1 MLRITGYSDKYS
13 VCPGDDVKFYVNSEE
28 NEVYDAQIVRL
39 IHGDTNP
46 EGPGYKE
53 EEIGGTCNKA
63 YPGRNQRIHAG
74 SYVIVPQ
81 DERLNVES
89 FTLQCYIFPTTPEK
103 GRQGLLTKWVEENKS
118 GFGLFI
124 DESGCLSAE
133 IGDGR
138 GLVTKVSS
146 EKKLLRKVWY
156 LAAVSY
162 DARTGSLTLYQ
173 EPVVTSTNGGLGI
186 GLLNPAEDTTAVVE
200 SRNSMRPGINDAPFL
215 MGASSWTERSGRSV
229 FGAHFKEAPE
239 PVELP
244 VQDRSTYN
252 GKIDRPRLSRRAL
265 SKAEIEALARGYQG
279 CPAELRNDVIGAWDF
294 HANITNNIAS
304 TLIVDTSTSR
314 INGYIIN
321 MPVRGMT
328 GFNWTGDEIV
338 YHHKPEEYGAI
349 HFHDDDI
356 DDARW
361 EVDFEYTIPE
371 NLKSG
376 IYAVRLRI
384 GGLDSPDTEDYI
396 PFVVR
401 PPRGKSTAKLAF
413 ILPTNSYLAYS
424 NDNLATNCVVAEL
437 LAGKVPVMNA
447 SDLYLNEHR
456 EYGLSTY
463 SLHSDDSGVCYSSRL
478 RPILNMRPKYRH
490 WLSPSLW
497 QLNGDLHLVDWLEEK
512 NFEFDI
518 HTDEDLDR
526 EGVELLNKY
535 QTVLTGSHPEYT
547 SEKMFSAYEQYQQ
560 AGGRWIYLG
569 ANGFYWCSEYHPD
582 NSNII
587 EVRKGEAGTR
597 AWTANPGEYNNAFDG
612 KYGGMWRAR
621 GRIPSKLCGLTFTA
635 YGFDVSSYYVRDKD
649 SERPETAWIMDGIGN
664 GERIGDFGLVGGGAA
679 GLELDRYDI
688 EFGTPHEAYL
698 LAHSEGHTN
707 LMLQVNEEIHFSV
720 RGYHGG
726 GTENPMVRADMIY
739 YKTPNDG
746 ALFAP
751 GSLSWCGSLSHNN
764 YNNNVSRITENA
776 IRGFLKE
783 GPLP

>member
-13 VCPGDDVKFYVNSEE
+13 VCPGDDIKFYVNSEE

-63 YPGRNQRIHAG
+63 YPGRNQRIHGG
-74 SYVIVPQ
+74 SYIIVPQ

-103 GRQGLLTKWVEENKS
+103 GRQGLLTKWLEENKS

-146 EKKLLRKVWY
+146 DKKLLRKVWY

-162 DARTGSLTLYQ
+162 DARTGRVTLYQ
-173 EPVVTSTNGGLGI
+173 EPVVTSTNGGLGV

-200 SRNSMRPGINDAPFL
+200 SINSMRPGINDAPFL
-215 MGASSWTERSGRSV
+215 MGASSWKERSGRSI

-244 VQDRSTYN
+244 VQNRSTYN

-279 CPAELRNDVIGAWDF
+279 CPAELRNDVVGAWDF

-328 GFNWTGDEIV
+328 GFNWTGDEII

-376 IYAVRLRI
+376 IYAARLRI

-401 PPRGKSTAKLAF
+401 PPRGKTTSKLAF

-437 LAGKVPVMNA
+437 LAGKVPVMTA

-526 EGVELLNKY
+526 EGVGLLNKY

-560 AGGRWIYLG
+560 DGGRWIYLG
-569 ANGFYWCSEYHPD
+569 ANGFYWCSQYHPD

-688 EFGTPHEAYL
+688 EFGTPHDAYL

-720 RGYHGG
+720 RGYNGG
-726 GTENPMVRADMIY
+726 GTENPMVRADMIH
-739 YKTPNDG
+739 YKTTNDD
-746 ALFAP
+746 AMFA
-751 GSLSWCGSLSHNN
+751 
-764 YNNNVSRITENA
+764 
-776 IRGFLKE
+776 
-783 GPLP
+783 

>member
-63 YPGRNQRIHAG
+63 YPGRNQRIHGG
-74 SYVIVPQ
+74 SYIIVPQ

-162 DARTGSLTLYQ
+162 DARTGSLILYQ

-244 VQDRSTYN
+244 VQNRSTYN

-279 CPAELRNDVIGAWDF
+279 CPAELRNDVVGAWDF

-401 PPRGKSTAKLAF
+401 PPRGKTTAKLAF

-526 EGVELLNKY
+526 EGVGLLNKY

-560 AGGRWIYLG
+560 DGGRWIYLG

-726 GTENPMVRADMIY
+726 GTENPMVRADMIF

>member
-13 VCPGDDVKFYVNSEE
+13 VCPGDDIKFYVNSEE

-215 MGASSWTERSGRSV
+215 MGASSWKERSGRSV

-384 GGLDSPDTEDYI
+384 GGLDSQDTEDYI

-401 PPRGKSTAKLAF
+401 PPRSKTTEKLAF
-413 ILPTNSYLAYS
+413 ILPTNSY
-424 NDNLATNCVVAEL
+424 
-437 LAGKVPVMNA
+437 
-447 SDLYLNEHR
+447 
-456 EYGLSTY
+456 
-463 SLHSDDSGVCYSSRL
+463 
-478 RPILNMRPKYRH
+478 
-490 WLSPSLW
+490 
-497 QLNGDLHLVDWLEEK
+497 
-512 NFEFDI
+512 
-518 HTDEDLDR
+518 
-526 EGVELLNKY
+526 
-535 QTVLTGSHPEYT
+535 
-547 SEKMFSAYEQYQQ
+547 
-560 AGGRWIYLG
+560 
-569 ANGFYWCSEYHPD
+569 
-582 NSNII
+582 
-587 EVRKGEAGTR
+587 
-597 AWTANPGEYNNAFDG
+597 
-612 KYGGMWRAR
+612 
-621 GRIPSKLCGLTFTA
+621 
-635 YGFDVSSYYVRDKD
+635 
-649 SERPETAWIMDGIGN
+649 
-664 GERIGDFGLVGGGAA
+664 
-679 GLELDRYDI
+679 
-688 EFGTPHEAYL
+688 
-698 LAHSEGHTN
+698 
-707 LMLQVNEEIHFSV
+707 
-720 RGYHGG
+720 
-726 GTENPMVRADMIY
+726 
-739 YKTPNDG
+739 
-746 ALFAP
+746 
-751 GSLSWCGSLSHNN
+751 
-764 YNNNVSRITENA
+764 
-776 IRGFLKE
+776 
-783 GPLP
+783 

>member
-200 SRNSMRPGINDAPFL
+200 SINSMRPGINDAPFL
-215 MGASSWTERSGRSV
+215 MGASSWKERSGRSV

-244 VQDRSTYN
+244 VQNRSTYN

-361 EVDFEYTIPE
+361 EVDFEYTIPG

-376 IYAVRLRI
+376 IYAARLRI

-401 PPRGKSTAKLAF
+401 PPRGKTTAKLAF

-560 AGGRWIYLG
+560 DGGRWIYLG

>member
-215 MGASSWTERSGRSV
+215 MGASSWKERSGRSV

-376 IYAVRLRI
+376 IYAARLRI

-401 PPRGKSTAKLAF
+401 PPRGKTTAKLAF

-437 LAGKVPVMNA
+437 LAGKVPVMTA

-560 AGGRWIYLG
+560 DGGRWIYLG

>member
-200 SRNSMRPGINDAPFL
+200 SINSMRPGINDAPFL
-215 MGASSWTERSGRSV
+215 MGASSWKERSGRSV

-361 EVDFEYTIPE
+361 EVDFEYTIPG

-401 PPRGKSTAKLAF
+401 PPRGKTTAKLAF

-560 AGGRWIYLG
+560 DGGRWIYLG

>member
-13 VCPGDDVKFYVNSEE
+13 VCPGDDIKFYVNSEE

-63 YPGRNQRIHAG
+63 YPGRNQRIHGG
-74 SYVIVPQ
+74 SYIIVPQ

-146 EKKLLRKVWY
+146 DKKLLRKVWY

-162 DARTGSLTLYQ
+162 DARTGRVTLYQ

-200 SRNSMRPGINDAPFL
+200 SINSMRPGINDAPFL
-215 MGASSWTERSGRSV
+215 MGASSWKERSGRSV

-244 VQDRSTYN
+244 VQNRSTYN

-279 CPAELRNDVIGAWDF
+279 CPAELRNDVVGAWDF

-328 GFNWTGDEIV
+328 GFNWTGDEII

-376 IYAVRLRI
+376 IYAARLRI

-401 PPRGKSTAKLAF
+401 PPRGKTTSKLAF

-437 LAGKVPVMNA
+437 LAGKVPVMTA

-526 EGVELLNKY
+526 EGVGLLNKY

-560 AGGRWIYLG
+560 DGGRWIYLG
-569 ANGFYWCSEYHPD
+569 ANGFYWCSQYHPD

-635 YGFDVSSYYVRDKD
+635 YGFDVSSYYVRD
-649 SERPETAWIMDGIGN
+649 
-664 GERIGDFGLVGGGAA
+664 
-679 GLELDRYDI
+679 
-688 EFGTPHEAYL
+688 
-698 LAHSEGHTN
+698 
-707 LMLQVNEEIHFSV
+707 
-720 RGYHGG
+720 
-726 GTENPMVRADMIY
+726 
-739 YKTPNDG
+739 
-746 ALFAP
+746 
-751 GSLSWCGSLSHNN
+751 
-764 YNNNVSRITENA
+764 
-776 IRGFLKE
+776 
-783 GPLP
+783 